1 MSFTKTYSKYIKI
14 ALIVALFFIGG
25 AFVPNFLKIGNLLN
39 VGRQCSIIAICAVGV
54 TMVIII
60 KGIDLSVG
68 GNVSCCGM
76 ITGML
81 LLNGVNVTISILAGL
96 ASGVLFGLITGLIVA
111 KLEVPAFI
119 STLVIGQ
126 ITQGLAFLMNGGR
139 SFGGFSEL
147 FVFLGNGDMLSIPIS
162 NYVMVLFV
170 AAGVFVMTKLPI
182 GSHIYGLGGNEQVL
196 KNQGVNT
203 SRIKV
208 FVFAVSGF
216 CSAAAGILLAA
227 QLDTVHPMQ
236 GEPYQLDAIAACV
249 IGGVNMA
256 GGEGK
261 VGLSLVGAL
270 VIGSM
275 RNVLN
280 LLGVHPFYQN
290 IFVGAIIIAV
300 VAITMLSRLR
310 RQTTSKFAVGNEA
323 N

>member
-1 MSFTKTYSKYIKI
+1 MSLIKTYSKYIKI
-14 ALIVALFFIGG
+14 ALIIALFFIGG
-25 AFVPNFLKIGNLLN
+25 SFVPNFLKIGNLLN
-39 VGRQCSIIAICAVGV
+39 VVRQCSIIAICAVGV

-76 ITGML
+76 ITGLM
-81 LLNGVNVTISILAGL
+81 LLNGASVVVAMLAGL
-96 ASGVLFGLITGLIVA
+96 ASGIVFGLITGLIVA

-139 SFGGFSEL
+139 SFGGFPES
-147 FVFLGNGDMLSIPIS
+147 FVFLGNGNLFSVPIS
-162 NYVMVLFV
+162 NYVMVIFV
-170 AAGVFVMTKLPI
+170 VAGIFVMAKLPI
-182 GSHIYGLGGNEQVL
+182 GGRIYGLGGNEQVL
-196 KNQGVNT
+196 KNKGINT

-208 FVFAVSGF
+208 FVFAASGF
-216 CSAAAGILLAA
+216 CSAAAGILLAS

-261 VGLSLVGAL
+261 VGFSLVGAL

-275 RNVLN
+275 RNALN

-290 IFVGAIIIAV
+290 IFVGAIIITV

-310 RQTTSKFAVGNEA
+310 RQTTSKFAVGD
-323 N
+323 